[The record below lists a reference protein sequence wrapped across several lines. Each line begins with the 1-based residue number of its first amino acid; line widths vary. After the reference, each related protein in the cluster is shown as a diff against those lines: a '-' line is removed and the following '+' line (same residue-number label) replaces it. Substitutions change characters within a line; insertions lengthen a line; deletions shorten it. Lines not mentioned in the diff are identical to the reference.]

1 MNSLFKNQPVLDACG
16 TTDANEEAII
26 EGQLRSQRGIGALEW
41 IAIIAVVLF
50 MLYQIIGRVSVM
62 NTSNSTL
69 GETSSVSALH
79 TALRSNL
86 KSGTGYAANGA
97 DLIVPLYNAKGIPTN
112 LSYNG
117 GVLLNTYGS
126 QYTIVAANA
135 GFGFAI
141 TDPGVPAADCI
152 KLVIQQSQSGNWT
165 GGISVGGSNLGN
177 APVTTANAQ
186 TACNGAT
193 NSIVFTSNS

>member
-1 MNSLFKNQPVLDACG
+1 MNSLFKNQLVSTSRG
-16 TTDANEEAII
+16 TADANEVAVI
-26 EGQLRSQRGIGALEW
+26 EGHLRSQRGIGALEW

-69 GETSSVSALH
+69 GETSAISALH

-141 TDPGVPAADCI
+141 TDPGVPASDCI

-165 GGISVGGSNLGN
+165 GGISVGGTNLGN
-177 APVTTANAQ
+177 SPVTSANAQ
-186 TACNGAT
+186 SACTGAT

>member
-1 MNSLFKNQPVLDACG
+1 M
-16 TTDANEEAII
+16 
-26 EGQLRSQRGIGALEW
+26 
-41 IAIIAVVLF
+41 VLF

-69 GETSSVSALH
+69 GETSAISALH

-141 TDPGVPAADCI
+141 TDPGVPASDCI

-165 GGISVGGSNLGN
+165 GGISVGGTNLGN
-177 APVTTANAQ
+177 SPVTSANAQ
-186 TACNGAT
+186 SACTGAT

>member
-1 MNSLFKNQPVLDACG
+1 MKNVFEEQLVSNSRDVSRIYKRPATERELQ
-16 TTDANEEAII
+16 
-26 EGQLRSQRGIGALEW
+26 SQRGIGALEW
-41 IAIIAVVLF
+41 IAIIAIVLV
-50 MLYQIIGRVSVM
+50 MLYQLIGRVSVM

-69 GETSSVSALH
+69 GETSAVSALH

-97 DLIVPLYNAKGIPTN
+97 DLIVPLYNVKGLPTN

-165 GGISVGGSNLGN
+165 GGISVGGSNLGT
-177 APVTTANAQ
+177 APVTSATAQ
-186 TACNGAT
+186 TACSAAT

>member
-1 MNSLFKNQPVLDACG
+1 MNSLFKNQLVSTSRG
-16 TTDANEEAII
+16 TADANEVAII

-69 GETSSVSALH
+69 GETSAISALH

-141 TDPGVPAADCI
+141 TDPGVPASDCI

-165 GGISVGGSNLGN
+165 GGISVGGTNLGN
-177 APVTTANAQ
+177 SPVTSANAQ
-186 TACNGAT
+186 SACTGAT